1 MNPAETVAGCPRRLS
16 APGPR
21 LRRAETSWPLRILR
35 PVEERIVRFRPRT
48 ILSILGIVLAVAA
61 ALQLLWL
68 ARQVLTWV
76 VIALFLALALN
87 PLVEW
92 LERRVVR
99 RRVLATALAFFSAL
113 AVIAVLGLI
122 FVPTLVDEVDQFAS
136 AVPSYVE
143 EVTEGRGRLGFLQ
156 TEYQIVDRVEEAIE
170 RGGASQILGGAG
182 TAVSVTRSILTIVV
196 ATITIAVLTFFMLLE
211 GPNWISR
218 FYSLLPEE
226 SQPRWREIGRRIY
239 RTVGGFVSGALLIA
253 LIAGLVSGTFLSIVG
268 VPYAIAL
275 ALLVALLDL
284 IPLAGATIAAV
295 VVSTIA
301 FIASGL
307 AVGLAVLIFFVI
319 YQQLENHILYPV
331 VYSRTVALSPL
342 AILIAVLIG
351 ASLAGILGA
360 LAAIPVAG
368 AIQVI
373 LLDMLEHRRRR
384 LEEAGPSEPLSEPI

>member
-1 MNPAETVAGCPRRLS
+1 
-16 APGPR
+16 
-21 LRRAETSWPLRILR
+21 
-35 PVEERIVRFRPRT
+35 VEERIVRFRPKT
-48 ILSILGIVLAVAA
+48 ILAVLGIVLSVAA
-61 ALQLLWL
+61 LLWLVWL

-92 LERRVVR
+92 LERHVVR
-99 RRVLATALAFFSAL
+99 RRVFATALAFSAAL
-113 AVIAVLGLI
+113 LVIAALGLI
-122 FVPTLVDEVDQFAS
+122 FVPTLVDEVDQFAG
-136 AVPSYVE
+136 AVPGYVE

-182 TAVSVTRSILTIVV
+182 TAVDVTRSILTIVV

-226 SQPRWREIGRRIY
+226 SQPRVREIGRRIY

-253 LIAGLVSGTFLSIVG
+253 LIAGLVSGTFLTAVG

-275 ALLVALLDL
+275 ALLVSLLDL
-284 IPLAGATIAAV
+284 IPLAGATIATV

-301 FIASGL
+301 FISSGV
-307 AVGLAVLIFFVI
+307 AVGLAVLIFFII
-319 YQQLENHILYPV
+319 YQQLENHVLYPV

-342 AILIAVLIG
+342 AILIAVLVG
-351 ASLAGILGA
+351 ASLLGILGA

-384 LEEAGPSEPLSEPI
+384 LEEASPGDPLSKPI